1 MYDHWVEPGFPY
13 NVGKIFDRIFFQELH
28 ASGQSVVLKTIFI
41 NVSSYTCSQSNS
53 DGSVLKQ
60 SN

>member
-13 NVGKIFDRIFFQELH
+13 NVGKFLIEYFFQELH

-41 NVSSYTCSQSNS
+41 NVSYHILVASLT
-53 DGSVLKQ
+53 LMALF
-60 SN
+60 